1 MLRRKIFS
9 SALTFILQRMI
20 MILASK
26 SPRRIQLMNEAGFDV
41 EVMPADIDETPLPN
55 EAPLELVE
63 RLAYLKA
70 RAIQDKVGVSDKLI
84 LAADSIVWIDNTILG
99 KPKDK
104 QDAFNMLKSLSN
116 TTHHVSS
123 GVCLIY
129 KDKVDTFTDTTDVVF
144 YDLTDDMINA
154 YIESGEPFDKAGAY
168 GIQGKGRALVKCIN
182 GNYFNVVGLP
192 IAQTLR
198 RIDTLCDSNH
208 LLESL
213 RRKDD

>member
-1 MLRRKIFS
+1 MLRRKRFS

-26 SPRRIQLMNEAGFDV
+26 SPRRIQLMQEAGFDV
-41 EVMPADIDETPLPN
+41 EIMPADIDESPIAN

-63 RLAYLKA
+63 RLALLKA
-70 RAIQDKVGVSDKLI
+70 KAIQEKVGTTDKLI

-99 KPKDK
+99 KPYDK
-104 QDAFNMLKSLSN
+104 QDAFKMLKSLSGK
-116 TTHHVSS
+116 THHVSS

-129 KDKVDTFTDTTDVVF
+129 KDKIDTFTDTTDVVF
-144 YDLTDDMINA
+144 YNLTDEMINA
-154 YIESGEPFDKAGAY
+154 YLESGEPFDKAGAY

-198 RIDTLCDSNH
+198 RIDALCDSNH

-213 RRKDD
+213 RREDD

>member
-1 MLRRKIFS
+1 MLRRKRFS

-26 SPRRIQLMNEAGFDV
+26 SPRRIQLMQEAGFDV
-41 EVMPADIDETPLPN
+41 EIMPADIDESPIAN

-63 RLAYLKA
+63 RLALLKA
-70 RAIQDKVGVSDKLI
+70 KAIQDKVGTTDKLI

-99 KPKDK
+99 KPHDK
-104 QDAFNMLKSLSN
+104 QDAFKMLKSLSGK
-116 TTHHVSS
+116 THHVSS

-144 YDLTDDMINA
+144 YNLTDEMINA
-154 YIESGEPFDKAGAY
+154 YLESGEPFDKAGAY
-168 GIQGKGRALVKCIN
+168 GIQGTGRALVKCIN

-213 RRKDD
+213 RREDD